1 MTNDLSIKV
10 TVACKDGDWTARS
23 PVYSF
28 YGLGASPEDALDDFA
43 AEVRKFYTG
52 AKFAPRDNRPLEVSY
67 VIKQVQA
74 DILVGIIEETPLD
87 AFGIDCS
94 GGEPE
99 EEEPKLLE
107 GECTPLLE
115 APRAPEH
122 YALSFDK
129 YFIADLLRD
138 ESITA
143 IIVPFNGGQHIKSDD
158 VIWIYERKEM
168 SGAQA
173 FVGIFTV
180 EDALTLHSTELM
192 STEWEQR
199 HGYLR
204 GDITPGDHV
213 VVTFSRDTVIRF
225 PESVAVP
232 DDEKAPRGCNW
243 LRPAY
248 IQKLKEAAHE
258 KL

>member
-23 PVYSF
+23 PAYSF
-28 YGLGASPEDALDDFA
+28 YGLGESPEDALDDFA

-52 AKFAPRDNRPLEVSY
+52 AKFAPRDNRPL
-67 VIKQVQA
+67 
-74 DILVGIIEETPLD
+74 D

-99 EEEPKLLE
+99 EEDEPKLLE
-107 GECTPLLE
+107 GECTLLLE

-248 IQKLKEAAHE
+248 VQKLKGAAHE